1 MTGASETQCP
11 GLATGIKSSNA
22 YGDGCLAGSVVLGA
36 GIHGGAVVD
45 SMGNVFLDDDVKG
58 ILHLIDQAT
67 GMATVAAGG
76 GATCSGKVTGAGDG
90 CIAATQTSLN
100 GQRGVGMDP
109 WGNVLLAGYGDGLLH
124 VVCRAASPLCAA
136 SQIGYME
143 MLGGCVATPGGSST
157 GSSTTLIGLS
167 NLPAKV
173 VGSACTLSSGGV
185 LASPRGITSDIYG
198 NVYFADTNTSRYRVI
213 LGPQTSSYFSGTN
226 PLYAALSVYYP
237 SLTAGYFYSIANTL
251 DSAACDAT
259 YTTACGGSA
268 DSPTAAGMACS
279 VTTNSVTYSGT
290 STDIYGDG
298 CPFNNSSITSSSGY
312 TTGNAVDAAGN
323 FIFPDHG
330 MRVFFVSGA
339 GTAGAAMANAIKANN
354 PGVTPQPGFI
364 YRLVGGG
371 STSTSAT
378 PILGTS
384 SSYTSSGSARV
395 AVSPQ
400 GYIYQSDGGK
410 LYFFDITT
418 GYFRLVFSASSNVA
432 AGTTCGTGLTQ
443 TSLSAYSDGCPASDA
458 EFSAVDV
465 SIDGQGNLYMIDSGS
480 NTTNNIVRKVLA
492 QGLASETVSTPLT
505 QTFEVHL
512 PETISGSVSTASAS
526 QTTNADISLSALT
539 ASSCSQNADKTVDC
553 KVSVTATPSMPGQ
566 RSEDVSVTLPSGTSW
581 TNATAAINLSGIAS
595 GSALVVDN
603 GATTSSGTT
612 TPVAP
617 ATTNVFGSIVPA
629 GVAVD
634 GAGNVYVMDKASGGV
649 LESIGG
655 SVFTL
660 STSLPSTPQ
669 QIAVDE
675 SGNVYTVGSG
685 TSAIQKLQLAGAGS
699 PATYT
704 ATSLSYTPATG
715 TPSPS
720 AVAVDAAG
728 NVYVADYQSGGAS
741 IYKLSLTANTLQTQ
755 TTVATGLSNP
765 VSLAVD
771 GAGNIYAADQG
782 AHAVLK
788 FAPGLSAGVYAYVN
802 STLLSSVTPV
812 AVAVD
817 AAGDVYVQ
825 DMASVSVLEI
835 PVSGPS
841 TATVLTGLSS
851 PSGLA
856 VNGQGNVYSADTS
869 LNHIVKVVRNATTEN
884 FGTSTSTTYSATLTN
899 AGNLA
904 ATGQNTTN
912 SNTINF
918 TVTGGSNNGCAFSSN
933 ILGAVPAGAACTLS
947 ANLTGSGTTV
957 VYDYLSF
964 LPSASTVGILT
975 LEGQLQGTSY
985 PTSTTVSGPSQPSP
999 IYSPSGTEATFTVTV
1014 SASTA
1019 PSYPVGSVDVYV
1031 DSTSSFTQYSLSQVS
1046 STTSSVSV
1054 PVSGVVAGTHTFAV
1068 VYPTTGMFTGS
1079 GSVSTTTGFTISP
1092 TGTAVSWTPGA
1103 TTQQVSAA
1111 IGTSVLN
1118 PTVLPATPGTFIY
1131 SIIATPSCNSTN
1143 GGTINSAT
1151 YLPIGSYT
1159 LYTIFC
1165 PMDSNDYSSS
1175 SASVSSYTVTPAAT
1189 TAAVGASTS
1198 VVAAD
1203 GTGNYTTLSAALA
1216 ALPTTG
1222 GTIYI
1227 KPGTYSGQNAIT
1239 FPNVSLRGLGGDPTK
1254 VILTAEDGA
1263 FSSPYFGYLGT
1274 GTGAGNASAGGDQGS
1289 STLDITSGTYMGETS
1304 GSTSSPI
1311 GSQSSSS
1318 HNPNNFYAEYLTIQN
1333 TWDYSLDTTSI
1344 FYNGSTCLSG
1354 ATETLQ
1360 FLYNNGEA
1368 CAGQALAVWMT
1379 SDQAIL
1385 NNVNLYSQQDTLL
1398 AGSQGCGST
1407 CTAAREYMWKGLISG
1422 DVDYVFG
1429 DAALV
1434 FDHTTFFTT
1443 FHGSATGTNT
1453 IEAQN
1458 KHFQTGSS
1466 ADYLSGY
1473 ICNGCTLLS
1482 QGPGMTNLF
1491 YGRPYGPYSTWIM
1504 LDSSVDQVG
1513 PAGWIEFSGDTNLPT
1528 STYGEYNTMPY
1539 TDPAVGVSPYP
1550 ATVNGATPAGG
1561 NTGSGATSFSSRET
1575 TSASPGTLQASNA
1588 DPRLLTAAEAAQ
1600 YYPINFLSTPIPS
1613 ANLSSGESS
1622 TWNPVTSLATLIN
1635 AFVPAAPLGSHA
1647 YGSSITILGRPETPG
1662 AGFVPTGSYAFYDS
1676 IGTNQV
1682 CTVVS
1687 SSCTQLASG
1696 SLDASGEAYLT
1707 TGSSSSIALQSGT
1720 HYITMVY
1727 GGDSNFAGS
1736 TSATYVIN
1744 IAAQVIGTATALTVT
1759 NPSSTYGGTIGG
1771 TVTATPASGSDYAVG
1786 TVTLSSG
1793 STSLGTCALNGTSN
1807 TCSFSLTN
1815 VPAGVQTMI
1824 ASFGGGTS
1832 LDGTETLGSSTSGG
1846 VIFTVNQ
1853 VVLHVAANNA
1863 TMIAGTS
1870 LPIFTYTTS
1879 GYVNSD
1885 TSAVLTGAP
1894 SITTASTGTSIGEY
1908 PISITTGTLA
1918 SSNYTFTFSGGYLYV
1933 TGTAQA
1939 PAVATGDTRTVT
1951 EPSFPAVCQQLNADI
1966 TQVNNDIPTSVDTVA
1981 TPLTNANLI
1990 NPTVTNPDGGRIQA
2004 ALNACSASY
2013 PGSGQGL
2020 AVELSVDG
2028 AGNNA
2033 FLAGPLTIPSNVT
2046 LLVDPGVV
2054 LFFSRNAR
2062 DYDTVPG
2069 NYQCGN
2075 ISTAS
2080 NVCQSMVT
2088 IPKTAANVGIMGYG
2102 KLDGRSSDPL
2112 LNAIP
2117 PYQGYSWLGL
2127 AAAYVS
2133 PNGAQVPPFVTVTAG
2148 ATNVT
2153 LYKITIRNAANRHIG
2168 DGANGSTIWDV
2179 KLITP
2184 TSGRNTDGIDT
2195 GNSNITITRSWI
2207 SDGDDNVA
2215 IGAANTP
2222 ANNISVTH
2230 NHLFAGHGQSI
2241 GSYTGSGVSNILWDG
2256 NIAVGNGFAGSS
2268 SATHGSA
2275 VSGTGTF
2282 LNGASDNSSTGVRIK
2297 TANDRGGLVTGI
2309 QYSNE
2314 CMLDHSI
2321 DVQFTPYYST
2331 GDSTN
2336 AFPNY
2341 KNILLQNVVF
2351 ANDASSTGSVEFTGE
2366 FNTNLNGTPSP
2377 VINPIYATLD
2387 NVTFPSALSSSSLV
2401 NSTTPFE
2408 TTSVWDNGNY
2418 SGGTGQYANLTY
2430 GPGEVSANF
2439 ITAFGTLVNVAANND
2454 TVTNNITATSLNPPV
2469 CSYTYIAPELTGPT
2483 GLPQAITSGQNTSA
2497 VVILTPAVGGAAYP
2511 TGTVTLTD
2519 ALTSTTYTAT
2529 LPGNTDTLTIP
2540 LPGLAVGT
2548 HTFTAAY
2555 SGDTNYVVP
2564 NGQTVYTTTA
2574 PYDITVNAGSL
2585 SSTTTEVGLP
2595 VSTSITS
2602 NYGTPV
2608 TATATVTGSNPAGSV
2623 QFVISG
2629 GGLTGSYTYATAA
2642 LAYSTGTT
2650 STASASIN
2658 LPLSSTAY
2666 SITAVY
2672 SGDLA
2677 NAGSTSSVASLT
2689 VGAAATVTTVTP
2701 SASSAALGN
2710 PLVLTATVTSV
2721 VGTPVAATIT
2731 FAYSTTP
2738 TGAQTTLG
2746 TAALYNGSSA
2756 YFVNSLPIGTY
2767 YLHASYPGA
2776 GSFAASSST
2785 VPTTITVTAAT
2796 NIVQL
2801 FNNPIALPYTITTI
2815 AGGGAAVSSSGNML
2829 CTGAT
2834 DKYGD
2839 GCQAIATAFTS
2850 GDDLRGVDADPFGNV
2865 YVTDGSAARIRRI
2878 APNGIIST
2886 FAGGGSTCTLPAS
2899 TSAIGTG
2906 CTPTLVTIGKTRGV
2920 SSDVAGNIYIADY
2933 ADGKVYEV
2941 KVSDGLM
2948 YLVAGNGTSGTSGD
2962 GGPAISAEIA
2972 SPRSAWGDSV
2982 GNIYIADT
2990 SNERVRVVDTAG
3002 NIHTFAGAGGTTS
3015 TGDGGPALSANFDNP
3030 QGVFA
3035 DPNLN
3040 VYVTDSL
3047 GRIRVVCV
3055 TCGTGSPL
3063 DTLLSKLG
3071 ITSPV
3076 NGDIYTVAGSG
3087 SSVAYTGSYPILS
3100 TSVSMSPQKLSMD
3113 NAGNL
3118 YISDSNGIIW
3128 LLDFH
3133 TGYIRAIA
3141 KNGTVCSG
3149 ASNTYGYKSYGD
3161 GCPATQASFGSNGGN
3176 GFGAGTDT
3184 QGNLYIGDTTN
3195 QLIRKVITG
3204 LASPSTTTAATTAL
3218 PEQLHFTV
3226 GDTLA
3231 SSNGLA
3237 YTSSEWTLGTPNCTT
3252 NGDSTAD
3259 CLFISSFTPAVPGL
3273 RSAPLTVN
3281 SSLANKANLG
3291 LIGVGGG
3298 AGATL
3303 DPASQ
3308 VSFGSGLSVAGLAA
3322 DNAGNIYVSD
3332 ANSNKL
3338 YRYALSAIAN
3348 GTSAT
3353 GTVLATLG
3361 APGAVAVDARGYVYI
3376 ADTSAGT
3383 VTQISPVGSGTV
3395 LPFTFSKP
3403 AGLALDALNN
3413 LYVSDSSAQAVY
3425 QVNPITGASK
3435 TLAIGKLVAP
3445 AGLAID
3451 PSDNL
3456 LITDPGAPAIYRY
3469 SLQSGVT
3476 TTVSSTAV
3484 KPLATVTDAAGNLL
3498 IADTAQILAVPA
3510 STKSALF
3517 VVSNVTPSGFA
3528 IDSGGNLYTGQ
3539 SGAVLELMRTKGYFQ
3554 FAGPS
3559 AAPQNFSMLESGNS
3573 AFAGTSFSQ
3582 TDSADYSLVPA
3593 PSTDC
3598 TLSSAG
3604 AGGLTIG
3611 GVCALTA
3618 SYTPTTYAT
3627 TIDTVTFNG
3636 NLTNAALSSPSV
3648 VELVLTGPAI
3658 APASTITLGSL
3669 APASPVY
3676 GQAVTLTA
3684 TVSGAALTPAGTL
3697 VFMVDSSI
3705 YSTTVSNGVATAMV
3719 TGLNAGT
3726 HSLSASYTSSNG
3738 YMAATQVTQSIVVSQ
3753 ATPAITWPTPA
3764 AISYGTALGATQL
3777 DASSTV
3783 AGTFAYS
3790 PAAGAVLGSGSQ
3802 TLSVTFTPTNTTN
3815 YTTATAN
3822 VTLIVNKASLL
3833 VTANSPAIA
3842 YGAALPSYTAAI
3854 TGFQGTDTA
3863 ATVVTGSA
3871 SLTTVPAV
3879 PSAVGGYTITVAQG
3893 TLAAA
3898 NYTFGFANGTM
3909 TIAKATSSLTGP
3921 ALSAQPV
3928 QVAFNQA
3935 GSVSVMVAGQYSGA
3949 GIATPTGTISYTI
3962 GTGNAQ
3968 TAAISSGTATVS
3980 IPNTQV
3986 SGLYTVAMSY
3996 TGDTDYR
4003 AATALSFQVQV
4014 GPQAQTIAFNSLTP
4028 VTYGAVPITLSATDT
4043 SGLPV
4048 TFTVKSGP
4056 ATLSG
4061 NVLTATGAG
4070 SVVVAA
4076 DQAGNALWQAATEVT
4091 QTLTVGKAAPAAIG
4105 LASSSNP
4112 VLVQNAVTLTATV
4125 SSAAGPL
4132 TGTVTFLDG
4141 ATPLGTGTLAG
4152 GVATLTTS
4160 SLAVGSHTITAV
4172 YSGDGNFVS
4181 SASAAL
4187 TEVVD
4192 DFGVAISVTNGSSSI
4207 TSVTV
4212 LPGGTAVYT
4221 FTVSPLN
4228 ATTFP
4233 AAVTLSVSG
4242 LPAGAIATFSPATLL
4257 AGSGTTTVTLTIQ
4270 IPQTGAALQPTHD
4283 PGRRLAPFALA
4294 LLLLPFAGQL
4304 RRAGRRLK
4312 RAVSLLLL
4320 LGAGLVVA
4328 AGLSGCGSAS
4338 GFFGQQQTTYTV
4350 TVTGTSG
4357 TLSHSTTV
4365 TLTVE

>member
-1 MTGASETQCP
+1 
-11 GLATGIKSSNA
+11 
-22 YGDGCLAGSVVLGA
+22 
-36 GIHGGAVVD
+36 
-45 SMGNVFLDDDVKG
+45 
-58 ILHLIDQAT
+58 
-67 GMATVAAGG
+67 
-76 GATCSGKVTGAGDG
+76 
-90 CIAATQTSLN
+90 
-100 GQRGVGMDP
+100 
-109 WGNVLLAGYGDGLLH
+109 
-124 VVCRAASPLCAA
+124 
-136 SQIGYME
+136 
-143 MLGGCVATPGGSST
+143 
-157 GSSTTLIGLS
+157 
-167 NLPAKV
+167 
-173 VGSACTLSSGGV
+173 
-185 LASPRGITSDIYG
+185 
-198 NVYFADTNTSRYRVI
+198 
-213 LGPQTSSYFSGTN
+213 
-226 PLYAALSVYYP
+226 
-237 SLTAGYFYSIANTL
+237 
-251 DSAACDAT
+251 
-259 YTTACGGSA
+259 
-268 DSPTAAGMACS
+268 
-279 VTTNSVTYSGT
+279 
-290 STDIYGDG
+290 
-298 CPFNNSSITSSSGY
+298 
-312 TTGNAVDAAGN
+312 
-323 FIFPDHG
+323 

-371 STSTSAT
+371 STSVSTT

-384 SSYTSSGSARV
+384 SSYASSGSARV

-400 GYIYQSDGGK
+400 GNIYQSDGGNV
-410 LYFFDITT
+410 YFFDLTT
-418 GYFRLVFSASSNVA
+418 GYFRLLFSSSNNVA
-432 AGTTCGTGLTQ
+432 AGASCGTGVTQ
-443 TSLSAYSDGCPASDA
+443 TSLSPYSDGCPASDSK
-458 EFSAVDV
+458 FSAVDV
-465 SIDGQGNLYMIDSGS
+465 SIDGRGNLYMIDSGS

-492 QGLASETVSTPLT
+492 QGFASETVGTSLA
-505 QTFEVHL
+505 QTFQVHL
-512 PETISGSVSTASAS
+512 PETVSGSVSTASAS
-526 QTTNADISLSALT
+526 QTTNGDISLTALT
-539 ASSCSQNADKTVDC
+539 ASSCSQNTDKTVDC
-553 KVSVTATPSMPGQ
+553 KVLVTATPSAPGQ
-566 RSEDVSVTLPSGTSW
+566 RSADVSVTLPSGTSW
-581 TNATAAINLSGIAS
+581 TNATAAINLSGNAS
-595 GSALVVDN
+595 GSALVVDS

-612 TPVAP
+612 IPVAP

-660 STSLPSTPQ
+660 STGLPSTPE
-669 QIAVDE
+669 QIAVDAA
-675 SGNVYTVGSG
+675 GNIFTVGSG
-685 TSAIQKLQLAGAGS
+685 TPTVQKLQLAGAGS

-704 ATSLSYTPATG
+704 ATSLSYTPASG

-788 FAPGLSAGVYAYVN
+788 FAPGLSAGVYTYVS
-802 STLLSSVTPV
+802 STLLSSVTPA

-825 DMASVSVLEI
+825 DMASASVLEI

-841 TATVLTGLSS
+841 TVTVLTGLSS

-869 LNHIVKVVRNATTEN
+869 LNHILKVVRNATTEN
-884 FGTSTSTTYSATLTN
+884 FGTSTPTIYGATLTN

-904 ATGQNTTN
+904 ATGENTTN

-933 ILGAVPAGAACTLS
+933 ILGAVPAGTACTLS

-964 LPSASTVGILT
+964 LPSASTVGVLT

-1014 SASTA
+1014 SSSTA
-1019 PSYPVGSVDVYV
+1019 SSAPVGSVDVYV
-1031 DSTSSFTQYSLSQVS
+1031 DSTSSFTQYTLSQVS
-1046 STTSSVSV
+1046 STISSVSV
-1054 PVSGVVAGTHTFAV
+1054 PVSGLIAGTHTIAV

-1079 GSVSTTTGFTISP
+1079 GSVSSTTSFTISP

-1131 SIIATPSCNSTN
+1131 STSATPSCNSTN

-1159 LYTIFC
+1159 LYATFC
-1165 PMDSNDYSSS
+1165 PMDSNDYNSS
-1175 SASVSSYTVTPAAT
+1175 SASVSNYTVTAAAT
-1189 TAAVGASTS
+1189 TAAVGASTN

-1203 GTGNYTTLSAALA
+1203 GTGNYTTLSAALV

-1239 FPNVSLRGLGGDPTK
+1239 YPNVYLRGLGGDPTK

-1318 HNPNNFYAEYLTIQN
+1318 HNPNNLYAEYLTIQN
-1333 TWDYSLDTTSI
+1333 TWDYSLDTTYI
-1344 FYNGSTCLSG
+1344 YYNGSSCLSS
-1354 ATETLQ
+1354 ATAATLQ

-1443 FHGSATGTNT
+1443 YHGSATGTNT

-1466 ADYLSGY
+1466 SDYLSGY

-1482 QGPGMTNLF
+1482 QGPGMTNLY

-1504 LDSSVDQVG
+1504 LDSSVDQVA
-1513 PAGWIEFSGDTNLPT
+1513 PTGWIEFSGDTNLPT
-1528 STYGEYNTMPY
+1528 STYGEYNTMAY

-1550 ATVNGATPAGG
+1550 AAINGATPVGG

-1575 TSASPGTLQASNA
+1575 TSAAPGTLQASNA
-1588 DPRLLTAAEAAQ
+1588 DPRLLTASEAAQ

-1613 ANLSSGESS
+1613 ANLSSGQSS
-1622 TWNPVTSLATLIN
+1622 TWNPVTSLASLIN
-1635 AFVPAAPLGSHA
+1635 AFAPTAPIGSHA
-1647 YGSSITILGRPETPG
+1647 YGASITILGRPETPG
-1662 AGFVPTGSYAFYDS
+1662 AGIVPTGSYAFYDS
-1676 IGTNQV
+1676 IGMNQV
-1682 CTVVS
+1682 CTAVS
-1687 SSCTQLASG
+1687 SGCTQLASG

-1707 TGSSSSIALQSGT
+1707 TGLSSSITLQAGT

-1736 TSATYVIN
+1736 TSATYAIN
-1744 IAAQVIGTATALTVT
+1744 IAAQVIGTTTALTVT

-1771 TVTATPASGSDYAVG
+1771 TVTVTPASGSDYAVG

-1807 TCSFSLTN
+1807 TCGFSLTN

-1853 VVLHVAANNA
+1853 AVLHVAANNA
-1863 TMIAGTS
+1863 TMIAGAS
-1870 LPIFTYTTS
+1870 LPTFTYTTN

-1885 TSAVLTGAP
+1885 TSAMLSGAP

-1908 PISITTGTLA
+1908 PISIATGTLA
-1918 SSNYTFTFSGGYLYV
+1918 SSNYTFTFSGSYLYV

-1966 TQVNNDIPTSVDTVA
+1966 AQVNNDIPTSVDTSA

-2013 PGSGQGL
+2013 PGSRQGL

-2062 DYDTVPG
+2062 DYDLVQG
-2069 NYQCGN
+2069 NYQCGT

-2088 IPKTAANVGIMGYG
+2088 IPKTATNVGVMGYG

-2133 PNGAQVPPFVTVTAG
+2133 PDGAQVPPFVTITAG

-2222 ANNISVTH
+2222 ADNISVTH

-2241 GSYTGSGVSNILWDG
+2241 GSYTGSGVSNVLWDG
-2256 NIAVGNGFAGSS
+2256 NIAAGNGFVGSS
-2268 SATHGSA
+2268 SAAHGSA

-2282 LNGASDNSSTGVRIK
+2282 LNGASDNNSTGVRIK

-2314 CMLDHSI
+2314 CMLDHGI
-2321 DVQFTPYYST
+2321 DIQFTPYYST

-2351 ANDASSTGSVEFTGE
+2351 ANDDSSTGSVEFTGE

-2387 NVTFPSALSSSSLV
+2387 NVTFPSALSNSSLV
-2401 NSTTPFE
+2401 NSTTPYE
-2408 TTSVWDNGNY
+2408 TTSVWGNGNY
-2418 SGGTGQYANLTY
+2418 SGGTGQYADLTY
-2430 GPGEVSANF
+2430 GPGDVSANF

-2454 TVTNNITATSLNPPV
+2454 TVTNNITATSLNPPA

-2548 HTFTAAY
+2548 HTFTATY

-2564 NGQTVYTTTA
+2564 NGQTVYTATA

-2585 SSTTTEVGLP
+2585 NSTTTAVGLP
-2595 VSTSITS
+2595 LSTSITS
-2602 NYGTPV
+2602 NYGTPII
-2608 TATATVTGSNPAGSV
+2608 ATATVTGSNPTGSV
-2623 QFVISG
+2623 QFVVSG
-2629 GGLTGSYTYATAA
+2629 GGLIGSYTYATAA
-2642 LAYSTGTT
+2642 LASSTGTT

-2672 SGDLA
+2672 SGDLE

-2701 SASSAALGN
+2701 SASSAAVGN

-2721 VGTPVAATIT
+2721 VGTPVAATVT

-2776 GSFAASSST
+2776 GSFGASSST
-2785 VPTTITVTAAT
+2785 VPTTITVTAAS

-2815 AGGGAAVSSSGNML
+2815 AGGGAPVPSSGNML

-2865 YVTDGSAARIRRI
+2865 YVTDGSAARVRRI
-2878 APNGIIST
+2878 APNGIITT
-2886 FAGGGSTCTLPAS
+2886 FAGGGSTCTLPTS

-2920 SSDVAGNIYIADY
+2920 SSDAAGNIYIADY

-2962 GGPAISAEIA
+2962 GGPAVSAELA

-3002 NIHTFAGAGGTTS
+3002 NIHTFAGVGGTTS

-3141 KNGTVCSG
+3141 KSGTVCSS

-3176 GFGAGTDT
+3176 GFGVGTDT

-3204 LASPSTTTAATTAL
+3204 LASPSTATAATTAL

-3237 YTSSEWTLGTPNCTT
+3237 YTSSEWTLGTPSCTT

-3259 CLFISSFTPAVPGL
+3259 CLFTSSFTPAVPGL
-3273 RSAPLTVN
+3273 RSTPLTVN
-3281 SSLANKANLG
+3281 SSLGNKANLG
-3291 LIGVGGG
+3291 LTGVGVG

-3303 DPASQ
+3303 DPATQ

-3338 YRYALSAIAN
+3338 YRYAPSAIAN

-3361 APGAVAVDARGYVYI
+3361 APGAVAVDARGYVYV
-3376 ADTSAGT
+3376 ADISAGT
-3383 VTQISPVGSGTV
+3383 VTQISPAGSGTV

-3403 AGLALDALNN
+3403 AGLAVDALNN

-3435 TLAIGKLVAP
+3435 TLVGKLIAP

-3484 KPLATVTDAAGNLL
+3484 KPSATVTDAAGNLL

-3510 STKSALF
+3510 STNSASF
-3517 VVSNVTPSGFA
+3517 VISNVTPSGFA
-3528 IDSGGNLYTGQ
+3528 IDSAGNLYTGQ
-3539 SGAVLELMRTKGYFQ
+3539 SGAVLVLMRTKGYFQ

-3559 AAPQNFSMLESGNS
+3559 AAPQSFSMLESGNS

-3582 TDSADYSLVPA
+3582 TDSADYSLA
-3593 PSTDC
+3593 PTASTDC

-3604 AGGLTIG
+3604 AGGLAIG

-3618 SYTPTTYAT
+3618 TYTPTTYST
-3627 TIDTVTFNG
+3627 TTDAVTFNG
-3636 NLTNAALSSPSV
+3636 NLTNAAFSSPSM
-3648 VELVLTGPAI
+3648 VELMLTGPAT
-3658 APASTITLGSL
+3658 APASTITLGSSV
-3669 APASPVY
+3669 PASPVY
-3676 GQAVTLTA
+3676 GQAVTLSA
-3684 TVSGAALTPAGTL
+3684 TVSGAALTPTGTV
-3697 VFMVDSSI
+3697 VFTVDTST
-3705 YSTTVSNGVATAMV
+3705 YSATVSNGVATAMV

-3738 YMAATQVTQSIVVSQ
+3738 YMAATQITQTIVVNQ

-3764 AISYGTALGATQL
+3764 AISYGTALSATQL

-3790 PAAGAVLGSGSQ
+3790 PAAGTVLGAGSQ
-3802 TLSVTFTPTNTTN
+3802 TLSVLFTPTDTTD
-3815 YTTATAN
+3815 YATATAK
-3822 VTLIVNKASLL
+3822 VTLAVNQASLL

-3842 YGAALPSYTAAI
+3842 YGAALPAYTATI
-3854 TGFQGTDTA
+3854 TGFRGTDTA
-3863 ATVVTGSA
+3863 ATAVTGAA
-3871 SLTTVPAV
+3871 SLTTVPAA
-3879 PSAVGGYTITVAQG
+3879 PSAVGSYTITAAQG

-3898 NYTFGFANGTM
+3898 NYTFSFTNGTL
-3909 TIAKATSSLTGP
+3909 TIGKATSSLTGP

-3928 QVAFNQA
+3928 QVAYNQT
-3935 GSVSVMVAGQYSGA
+3935 GSIPVTVAGQYSGT
-3949 GIATPTGTISYTI
+3949 GITTPTGTISYTI
-3962 GTGNAQ
+3962 GTGSAQ
-3968 TAAISSGTATVS
+3968 TAAISNGTATVS
-3980 IPNTQV
+3980 IPSTQA
-3986 SGLYTVAMSY
+3986 SGLYTVAVTY
-3996 TGDTDYR
+3996 AGDANYS

-4014 GPQAQTIAFNSLTP
+4014 GPQAQSITFNPLAP
-4028 VTYGAVPITLSATDT
+4028 VTYGVAPIALSGTAT
-4043 SGLPV
+4043 SGLAV

-4061 NVLTATGAG
+4061 NMLTVTGAG
-4070 SVVVAA
+4070 SVVIAA
-4076 DQAGNALWQAATEVT
+4076 DQAGNTLWQAAAEVT

-4125 SSAAGPL
+4125 SSATGSP

-4141 ATPLGTGTLAG
+4141 ATPLGTGALAG
-4152 GVATLTTS
+4152 GMATLTTS

-4172 YSGDGNFVS
+4172 YGGDGNFVP
-4181 SASAAL
+4181 ATSAAL

-4192 DFGVAISVTNGSSSI
+4192 DFNLAISVTGGASST

-4212 LPGGTAVYT
+4212 FPGGMAVFT
-4221 FTVSPLN
+4221 FIVSPIN

-4233 AAVTLSVSG
+4233 AAVTLSASG
-4242 LPAGAIATFSPATLL
+4242 LPTGAIATFSPATLP
-4257 AGSGTTTVTLTIQ
+4257 AGSGTTTGTLTIQ
-4270 IPQTGAALQPTHD
+4270 IPQTTAAAQPSGSM
-4283 PGRRLAPFALA
+4283 GRRLAPFALA
-4294 LLLLPFAGQL
+4294 LLLLPFAGRL
-4304 RRAGRRLK
+4304 RRAGKRLG
-4312 RAVSLLLL
+4312 RMMSVLLLL
-4320 LGAGLVVA
+4320 AAGAAAV
-4328 AGLSGCGSAS
+4328 AGLSGCGSTS

-4357 TLSHSTTV
+4357 ALSHSATV